1 MWIFTQT
8 QENGLKRTDFGGAEA
23 MAQNVKSASLQAW
36 HAEHAEQDLQ
46 SWLASG
52 IPACLWEMWPEALE
66 PANLEAYSTGEEPR
80 GTLPQIRWK
89 EKIPRV
95 LRTLRMVREYT
106 ALSCF
111 FFFFMLLLIFLPV

>member
-46 SWLASG
+46 SQH
-52 IPACLWEMWPEALE
+52 
-66 PANLEAYSTGEEPR
+66 AYGRCGQKLLSQLTWKHTAQEKNQEEPC
-80 GTLPQIRWK
+80 
-89 EKIPRV
+89 PR
-95 LRTLRMVREYT
+95 
-106 ALSCF
+106 
-111 FFFFMLLLIFLPV
+111 